1 MSGDKPYSNRELDHY
16 FNDIREKFLGAI
28 TDIASDV
35 KDIKIQTTKTNG
47 RVSKLEHWRT
57 AVLAAGGIVTSVIIP
72 FSVYYFLK
80 LETKVENIYKTL
92 SQYEIKI
99 EN

>member
-1 MSGDKPYSNRELDHY
+1 MSGDKPYSNRELDHH

-57 AVLAAGGIVTSVIIP
+57 AVLAAGGIITGVVIP
-72 FSVYYFLK
+72 FGLYYILK
-80 LETKVENIYKTL
+80 IEARVDNIHSTL

-99 EN
+99 ER